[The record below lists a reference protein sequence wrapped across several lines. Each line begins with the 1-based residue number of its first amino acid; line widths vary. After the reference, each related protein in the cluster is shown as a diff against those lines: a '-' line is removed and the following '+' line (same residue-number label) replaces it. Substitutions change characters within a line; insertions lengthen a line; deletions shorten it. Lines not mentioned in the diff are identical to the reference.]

1 MSDTID
7 LNSPEAKAAI
17 KAAVEEATSGLVA
30 KRDELL
36 AEVKQLKKGR
46 QIDPADVEKLE
57 TDIDALKSQ
66 LTEAQKVAKRAAET
80 AEKATKAQADAEGSV
95 AKLLVDNGLT
105 EALTKAGVTNPAYIE
120 AAKAMLAR
128 DAVVVDDNGNK
139 VAKIG
144 DKALAE
150 AVGEWAGSDK
160 GKHFVTAA
168 DVSGGGSQG
177 GRNSGGAAGKPVKDW
192 SDGDKARF
200 IRENGFDAWTQKL
213 AAG

>member
-57 TDIDALKSQ
+57 SRIDELQGQ
-66 LTEAQKVAKRAAET
+66 LTEAQKVAKKAT
-80 AEKATKAQADAEGSV
+80 QDAEKAAQAKADAEGSV

-105 EALTKAGVTNPAYIE
+105 EALTKAGVTNPALVK
-120 AAKAMLAR
+120 AAKAMFATQ
-128 DAVVVDDNGNK
+128 AQVADDNGNK
-139 VAKIG
+139 VARIG
-144 DKALAE
+144 DKALAD
-150 AVGEWAGSDK
+150 AISEWAGTDE
-160 GKHFVTAA
+160 GKNFVTAHDA
-168 DVSGGGSQG
+168 SGGGSQG
-177 GRNSGGAAGKPVKDW
+177 GHKGGGAAVKEI
-192 SDGDKARF
+192 SRAA
-200 IRENGFDAWTQKL
+200 FDAL
-213 AAG
+213 DPVGRSAHFAAGGVVID